1 MTSPF
6 KVNTRSQWATLNP
19 ALLAGEP
26 GLESDSNNLK
36 IGDGRSAW
44 ASLPYHGCPGYW
56 GSFWDSTSQVA
67 ALADTAY
74 AIKLRQTD
82 ASSRGI
88 RIISNERITVDHA
101 GVYSITFSIQFSNTD
116 NSIHDTNVWLRKNDS
131 GSSGDVPASDSR
143 FSIIARR
150 GGIDGNVIGTVNFV
164 LPLVANDYI
173 QLMWATS
180 NVAAY
185 IHAQAAQSSPFA
197 HPSIPGIICTVVQ
210 VASA

>member
-19 ALLAGEP
+19 VLLAGEP
-26 GLESDSNNLK
+26 GIESDTNNLK
-36 IGDGRSAW
+36 IGNGRSPW
-44 ASLPYHGCPGYW
+44 SSLPYHGCPGYW
-56 GSFWDSTSQVA
+56 GSFWDGTSQVA
-67 ALADTAY
+67 ALANTAY

-88 RIISNERITVDHA
+88 RIISNERITFDHA
-101 GVYSITFSIQFSNTD
+101 GIYSITFSIQFSNTD
-116 NSIHDTNVWLRKNDS
+116 NSIHDTNIWLRKNGVDL
-131 GSSGDVPASDSR
+131 PASDSR
-143 FSIIARR
+143 FSVIARH
-150 GGIDGNVIGTVNFV
+150 GSVDGNVIGCVNFALGV
-164 LPLVANDYI
+164 TTNDYLE
-173 QLMWATS
+173 LMWATS

-185 IHAQAAQSSPFA
+185 IHAEAAQTSPFA

>member
-1 MTSPF
+1 MSSPF

-19 ALLAGEP
+19 VLMAGEP
-26 GLESDSNNLK
+26 GLESDTKNLK

-56 GSFWDSTSQVA
+56 GSFWDPTSQIA

-74 AIKLRQTD
+74 PIKLRQAD
-82 ASSRGI
+82 ASSRGVK
-88 RIISNERITVDHA
+88 IISNERITVDHP

-116 NSIHDTNVWLRKNDS
+116 TAIHDINVWARKNDS
-131 GSSGDVPASDSR
+131 GSSGDVPASNSR
-143 FSIIARR
+143 FSIISSH
-150 GGIDGNVIGTVNFV
+150 GGIAGNVIGCVNLV
-164 LPLVANDYI
+164 LPLVANDYLE
-173 QLMWATS
+173 LMWMTS
-180 NVAAY
+180 NVQAY
-185 IHAQAAQSSPFA
+185 IHAEPAQSSPA